1 MDNMSKEEFF
11 RQSEAAVKRM
21 REMNMRSSVS
31 QDKHKMPPA
40 PSFVRVNSSNN
51 TAKPKELIPDE
62 KSENKEN
69 MMQGVKLQK
78 NSGFGIP
85 FLDMLKKDT
94 DMAVIIGLLLLL
106 LSENGD
112 KTLLLALLYILM

>member
-1 MDNMSKEEFF
+1 MDNMSKEEFI

-21 REMNMRSSVS
+21 RDMNMRSSLS

-40 PSFVRVNSSNN
+40 PAFVRVNNPHNENRNN
-51 TAKPKELIPDE
+51 GAALQVQNTSEGSTASGPKF
-62 KSENKEN
+62 
-69 MMQGVKLQK
+69 QA
-78 NSGFGIP
+78 NSGIGIP
-85 FLDMLKKDT
+85 FLDMFKKDT

>member
-1 MDNMSKEEFF
+1 MSKEEFF

-21 REMNMRSSVS
+21 REMNMRSSIS

-51 TAKPKELIPDE
+51 TKELTTDE
-62 KSENKEN
+62 KSENKDN

-78 NSGFGIP
+78 NSGLGIP

-112 KTLLLALLYILM
+112 KTLLLALLYIPM